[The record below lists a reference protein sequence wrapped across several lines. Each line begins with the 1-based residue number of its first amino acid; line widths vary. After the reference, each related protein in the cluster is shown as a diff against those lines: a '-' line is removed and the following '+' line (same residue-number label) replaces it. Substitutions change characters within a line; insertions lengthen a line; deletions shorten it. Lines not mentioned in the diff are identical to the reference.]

1 MIHLGVGWQAREYL
15 DSTEYWYFRDHGNRV
30 FISLTAESNDESLV
44 QDLAARLHKDDIE
57 QTWRDSFNIGHRA
70 RMAGPIRRFLEGI
83 AADSGQASAAK
94 LARRLLVSG
103 DSDVK

>member
-1 MIHLGVGWQAREYL
+1 M
-15 DSTEYWYFRDHGNRV
+15 
-30 FISLTAESNDESLV
+30 TAESNDESLV

-57 QTWRDSFNIGHRA
+57 HIWRNSFNIGYRA
-70 RMAGPIRRFLEGI
+70 GMAGPLRRFLEGV
-83 AADSGQASAAK
+83 AADSGQSSAAK